1 MAFELNEPSSG
12 ADGSPPP
19 YDQVVESSSLAPP
32 TSHSACKPTAPLL
45 QVRQNGVPYL
55 IHVETFAE
63 RFIRWYDPQL
73 PIRNIKRSSDTP
85 PWSLWLE
92 SYYGMYHP
100 ETWRILEADHEAD
113 KEYYYELRAWRERRS
128 SEGASQEELAHSSR
142 EQLEVLTRLLRRF
155 ERLYCLHFVREQ
167 YLARH
172 RIDKPVSMSDA
183 EWDATVVK
191 TRLEYEDLPFCTIP
205 QHSVWPLPCPFPSS
219 PSTPARTRLT
229 AISAFSELQ
238 LQPYIV
244 PGIDSPFLRVLKPKR
259 DEDRSPPPPFEQST
273 AVGQP

>member
-1 MAFELNEPSSG
+1 M
-12 ADGSPPP
+12 PPQSVP
-19 YDQVVESSSLAPP
+19 HFSTKPVPP
-32 TSHSACKPTAPLL
+32 ALH
-45 QVRQNGVPYL
+45 VHVHGVPS
-55 IHVETFAE
+55 IIQVETFAE
-63 RFIRWYDPQL
+63 RFIRWYDPDL
-73 PIRNIKRSSDTP
+73 PISNIVLSHDIP

-100 ETWRILEADHEAD
+100 EAWRILEADHEAD
-113 KEYYYELRAWRERRS
+113 KKYYDKLRRWRGRRAV
-128 SEGASQEELAHSSR
+128 EGARQEELARSY
-142 EQLEVLTRLLRRF
+142 LELLKAAKRMLLRF
-155 ERLYCLHFVREQ
+155 QKLYCLHFVREQ

-205 QHSVWPLPCPFPSS
+205 QHSVWPLPGPFPSS

-229 AISAFSELQ
+229 FISAFSELQ
-238 LQPYIV
+238 VQPYIV

-273 AVGQP
+273 ADGQP